1 MSASHEDRSMPLDA
15 DSQALL
21 ARIASSTIPG
31 YELLTAP
38 VARQFYDAGRPILSP
53 DPEDVAEVID
63 KSIPGPNGPIPLR
76 IYRPVSTLRRL
87 PVLVYLHGGGW
98 VLGNLQSVDSLCR
111 ALANASGH
119 LLVSVDY
126 RLAPEHPFPQGLND
140 AYAAVC
146 WAAEHAASIG
156 GNPEHLAVGGDSA
169 GGNFS
174 AVIALRARDERGPR
188 LAYQMLIYPATDFSM
203 RSDSQRAFADGYLLT
218 RANQAWFHRHYL
230 DGYAN
235 LGDWRLSPAQAADFS
250 GLPPAY
256 VLTAQFDPLRDEG
269 EDYAMLLIKA
279 GVPVTAWRIPGQIHG
294 FITMGRV
301 LPAARV
307 AIDALAHALRAAA
320 PA

>member
-1 MSASHEDRSMPLDA
+1 MPLDA

-21 ARIASSTIPG
+21 KRIANSAIPA
-31 YELLTAP
+31 YELLSAP
-38 VARQFYDAGRPILSP
+38 IARQFYDAGRPLLTP
-53 DPEDVAEVID
+53 DPEDVAEVRD
-63 KSIPGPNGPIPLR
+63 FSIPGPNGPIPLR
-76 IYRPVSTLRRL
+76 LYRPASTLRRL

-111 ALANASGH
+111 ALANASGF

-146 WAAEHAASIG
+146 WVAEHAATLG
-156 GNPEHLAVGGDSA
+156 GNPAHIVVGGDSA
-169 GGNFS
+169 GGNFA
-174 AVIALRARDERGPR
+174 AVTALRARDERGPR
-188 LAYQMLIYPATDFSM
+188 IAQQVLIYPATDFTMSCE
-203 RSDSQRAFADGYLLT
+203 SQRDYADGYLLT

-230 DGYAN
+230 DGYAD
-235 LGDWRLSPAQAADFS
+235 LTDWRLSPAHAADFT

-269 EDYAMLLIKA
+269 EQYAMKLLQA
-279 GVPVTAWRIPGQIHG
+279 GVPVTTWRVPGQIHG

-301 LPAARV
+301 IPAARV
-307 AIDALAHALRAAA
+307 AIDALAHALRASA
-320 PA
+320 PS